1 METTTTPESV
11 LEELKHLGDVSS
23 YAYLEAAFAEL
34 QDPDREIDESMTEL
48 VEEIAT
54 LLIDHVYLDD
64 LLAIY
69 AERCLIGSRRNPLAE
84 AFMVRVLARSAD
96 ADPHTTLRA
105 VIDLRV
111 VDHERGRKSLLFLM
125 GTYSAA
131 VTLSR
136 LLDDHLTSELTSNEF
151 DTLFSANDEL
161 NQSGRRPTRA
171 NYLQTLLRR
180 VLPEGEALSV
190 ALMLSN
196 EWHGNVQSLIDTS
209 LELNL
214 APATL

>member
-1 METTTTPESV
+1 
-11 LEELKHLGDVSS
+11 
-23 YAYLEAAFAEL
+23 
-34 QDPDREIDESMTEL
+34 
-48 VEEIAT
+48 
-54 LLIDHVYLDD
+54 
-64 LLAIY
+64 
-69 AERCLIGSRRNPLAE
+69 
-84 AFMVRVLARSAD
+84 
-96 ADPHTTLRA
+96 
-105 VIDLRV
+105 
-111 VDHERGRKSLLFLM
+111 M